1 MRASADIYRA
11 LAAPIPE
18 HVIASLLRDPDVAR
32 GFQSRSREHERRG
45 AVARDRVVR
54 VPGPGP
60 GCLPHSPSAAA
71 EVRTTPVLQQELAA
85 RLEATRRNK
94 R

>member
-1 MRASADIYRA
+1 M
-11 LAAPIPE
+11 AAPIPE

-32 GFQSRSREHERRG
+32 GFQSRSREHERR
-45 AVARDRVVR
+45 ATDARDRVVR
-54 VPGPGP
+54 VSGPAP
-60 GCLPHSPSAAA
+60 VPHSASAAA
-71 EVRTTPVLQQELAA
+71 EVRTTPVLRQELAA